1 MSWGNLPSRRPDQVF
16 RPAIPGIGAGGAA
29 GTVRA
34 TKVIIIGS
42 GGELLVYSPTAAAGN
57 LIASIAGANGT
68 DTYGNAFVQGVT
80 SYQAPGV
87 GVASGLQG
95 GQIQLY
101 TGPVSGAGPWTSQ
114 FSLTT
119 NGAQVQLNVV
129 GSDSLSMLS
138 STGTLSTSAGTTID
152 GLMAGGAEAF
162 KSATTSLTSQTTLQV
177 DPDLQLQGL
186 IGGATYH
193 IEFGL
198 VGLAG
203 GDTPGIKWQL
213 AGSGLNS
220 AFNMWVTQIA
230 SGAANPQIL
239 GRAFNNLFTAVGA
252 AQAIFGAGVMT
263 CAGSGLV
270 AVTMTW
276 AQNSSSGT
284 ATSVGPGSYLRAA
297 RVA

>member
-1 MSWGNLPSRRPDQVF
+1 MTQPWSNQSVSLIVIS
-16 RPAIPGIGAGGAA
+16 AGG
-29 GTVRA
+29 GFT
-34 TKVIIIGS
+34 G
-42 GGELLVYSPTAAAGN
+42 LFVYSPTPGAAN
-57 LIASIAGANGT
+57 LIASIAPANGT

-80 SYQAPGV
+80 SYDAPGV
-87 GVASGLQG
+87 GVASGMNG

-119 NGAQVQLNVV
+119 NGAQVQLNST
-129 GSDSLSMLS
+129 GSDSMLLAS
-138 STGTLSTSAGTTID
+138 GGVPTGAAGTTVD
-152 GLMAGGAEAF
+152 GLMAGGGEAF

-193 IEFGL
+193 VEFGL
-198 VGLAG
+198 VGLTG

-239 GRAFNNLFTAVGA
+239 GRPFNNLFTAVGA